1 MLGFRETISRLEF
14 GDQPG
19 QRRIIEKKEIKVTAA
34 DLHPMAT
41 GHIPKY
47 VVAADGSDY
56 LFSAMVVFFVVLVVL
71 IGVGY
76 LTLHSVPEKMA
87 HENTHPQFQLVGILA
102 LLALF
107 THNGIFWVAAVLV
120 AGFQFPD
127 FATPMRNI
135 ADAIRSLGQSLAP
148 QAPAEPAPPAPQ
160 NTTTP
165 EQ

>member
-1 MLGFRETISRLEF
+1 M
-14 GDQPG
+14 
-19 QRRIIEKKEIKVTAA
+19 TAA

-41 GHIPKY
+41 GHIPRY

-56 LFSAMVVFFVVLVVL
+56 LFSAMIVFFVVLVVL

-87 HENTHPQFQLVGILA
+87 HESNHPQFQLVGILA

-107 THNGIFWVAAVLV
+107 THNGIFWIAAILV

-135 ADAIRSLGQSLAP
+135 ADAIRSLGQSPVP
-148 QAPAEPAPPAPQ
+148 QPVPE
-160 NTTTP
+160 TP
-165 EQ
+165 EPVAPVAEVEEGQEH

>member
-1 MLGFRETISRLEF
+1 M
-14 GDQPG
+14 
-19 QRRIIEKKEIKVTAA
+19 TAA

-41 GHIPKY
+41 GHIPGY

-87 HENTHPQFQLVGILA
+87 HENNHPQFQLVGILA

-107 THNGIFWVAAVLV
+107 THNGLFWVAAILV

-127 FATPMRNI
+127 FVSPLRNI
-135 ADAIRSLGQSLAP
+135 ADAIRSLGQSP
-148 QAPAEPAPPAPQ
+148 VPEPVPE
-160 NTTTP
+160 TTVSASP
-165 EQ
+165 DSEASDAQEQTT

>member
-1 MLGFRETISRLEF
+1 M
-14 GDQPG
+14 
-19 QRRIIEKKEIKVTAA
+19 TAA

-41 GHIPKY
+41 GHIPRY

-87 HENTHPQFQLVGILA
+87 HENNHPQFQLVGILA

-107 THNGIFWVAAVLV
+107 THNGLFWVAAILV

-127 FATPMRNI
+127 FATPLRNI
-135 ADAIRSLGQSLAP
+135 ADAIRSLARI
-148 QAPAEPAPPAPQ
+148 PAPEPLPEVTEPTPPASETGEAQ
-160 NTTTP
+160 
-165 EQ
+165 EHSK

>member
-1 MLGFRETISRLEF
+1 M
-14 GDQPG
+14 
-19 QRRIIEKKEIKVTAA
+19 TAA

-41 GHIPKY
+41 GHIPRY

-56 LFSAMVVFFVVLVVL
+56 LFSAMIVFFVVLVVL

-87 HENTHPQFQLVGILA
+87 HENNHPQFQLVGILA

-107 THNGIFWVAAVLV
+107 THNGLFWVAAILV

-127 FATPMRNI
+127 FATPLRNI
-135 ADAIRSLGQSLAP
+135 ADAIRSLGRVHVPEPLPEAV
-148 QAPAEPAPPAPQ
+148 APAAHV
-160 NTTTP
+160 P
-165 EQ
+165 EASEAQEHSK

>member
-1 MLGFRETISRLEF
+1 M
-14 GDQPG
+14 
-19 QRRIIEKKEIKVTAA
+19 TAA

-41 GHIPKY
+41 GHIPGY

-87 HENTHPQFQLVGILA
+87 HENNHPQFQLVGILA

-107 THNGIFWVAAVLV
+107 THNGLFWVAAILV

-127 FATPMRNI
+127 FATPLRNI
-135 ADAIRSLGQSLAP
+135 ADAIRSLGRSPVPEPVPETTVPAAPEPGPSDAQEQS
-148 QAPAEPAPPAPQ
+148 
-160 NTTTP
+160 T
-165 EQ
+165 

>member
-1 MLGFRETISRLEF
+1 M
-14 GDQPG
+14 
-19 QRRIIEKKEIKVTAA
+19 TAA

-41 GHIPKY
+41 GHIPRY

-56 LFSAMVVFFVVLVVL
+56 LFSAMVVFFVILVVL

-87 HENTHPQFQLVGILA
+87 HENNHPQFQLVGILA

-107 THNGIFWVAAVLV
+107 THNGIFWIAAVLV

-127 FATPMRNI
+127 FASPLRNI
-135 ADAIRSLGQSLAP
+135 ADAIRSLGGAIAP
-148 QAPAEPAPPAPQ
+148 EPVPEAPAPTPGVSEVTDVQEQ
-160 NTTTP
+160 NT
-165 EQ
+165 